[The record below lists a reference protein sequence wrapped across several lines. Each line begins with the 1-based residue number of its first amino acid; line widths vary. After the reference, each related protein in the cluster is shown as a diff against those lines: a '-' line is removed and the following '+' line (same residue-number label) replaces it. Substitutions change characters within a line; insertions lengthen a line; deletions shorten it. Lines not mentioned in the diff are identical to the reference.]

1 MALKV
6 CPEMIGTRDCQQILF
21 SDWLKIKRSSPTRAH
36 DAFFFYGS
44 IYFWAHFTFEKKFL
58 LKK

>member
-21 SDWLKIKRSSPTRAH
+21 SDWQRIKRSPPTRAH
-36 DAFFFYGS
+36 GAFFFHGS
-44 IYFWAHFTFEKKFL
+44 IHFWAHFTFKKKFL